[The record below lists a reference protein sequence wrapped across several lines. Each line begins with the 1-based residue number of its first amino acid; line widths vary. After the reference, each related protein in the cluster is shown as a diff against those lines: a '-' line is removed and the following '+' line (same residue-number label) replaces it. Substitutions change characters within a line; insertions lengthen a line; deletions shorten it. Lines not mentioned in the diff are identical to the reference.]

1 MKMRIIGVLAV
12 CFLILMLPVGCVK
25 ATSTTPTAALFPGA
39 VNSFDQTSY
48 TTLMTAQA
56 SYNSLLASYKANPTV
71 LADLKS
77 PLDAA
82 ATAINLAEQA
92 WKIYHAAAASS
103 TTTPAQLATAQ
114 ANVTSSLTAAQTAL
128 AGVKP

>member
-1 MKMRIIGVLAV
+1 MKMRIITVLAV
-12 CFLILMLPVGCVK
+12 CFLMLPLGCVK
-25 ATSTTPTAALFPGA
+25 ATSTTPAAALVPGA

-71 LADLKS
+71 LASLKA

-82 ATAINLAEQA
+82 AIAINLAEQA
-92 WKIYHAAAASS
+92 WQVYHAVAAAT

-114 ANVTSSLTAAQTAL
+114 SNVTSSLTAAQTAL